1 MADKRRLQRGSRRNR
16 KTRRVLL
23 KIRAIP
29 LVRMP
34 KSVFFEKI
42 RQACK
47 NGIVPSD
54 IEITTL
60 NWDHAEGNRY
70 RAGTVLSG
78 KDRDELRNCYN
89 ILVGVRKAD
98 VRFER
103 PS

>member
-1 MADKRRLQRGSRRNR
+1 MPRSKLSSRRR
-16 KTRRVLL
+16 TRRALL

-34 KSVFFEKI
+34 KSVFFMKI

-70 RAGTVLSG
+70 KPGRVLSG
-78 KDRDELRNCYN
+78 KDRDELMNCYN
-89 ILVGVRKAD
+89 LLVGVRKQD

-103 PS
+103 PV